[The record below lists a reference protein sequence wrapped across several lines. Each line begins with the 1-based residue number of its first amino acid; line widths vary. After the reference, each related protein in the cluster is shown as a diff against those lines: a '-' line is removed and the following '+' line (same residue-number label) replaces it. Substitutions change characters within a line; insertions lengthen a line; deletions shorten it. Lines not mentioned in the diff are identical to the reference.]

1 MLGGTWEYPSSQKRI
16 TSYAYSYL
24 MFYFLLKGGRDWM
37 FYILIPQELE
47 RDLMS
52 LYLVLKSEK
61 DLNI

>member
-1 MLGGTWEYPSSQKRI
+1 
-16 TSYAYSYL
+16 
-24 MFYFLLKGGRDWM
+24 M